1 MWVQLSGL
9 YVAVKKLFLS
19 HLFVMFAS
27 ITVVVM
33 LMSPKG
39 RKVNKLTMYGD
50 EARGLLFASSHGAV

>member
-9 YVAVKKLFLS
+9 YVAVKKTIPIPSVCHVCF
-19 HLFVMFAS
+19 HNC
-27 ITVVVM
+27 VVM

-50 EARGLLFASSHGAV
+50 ESKGLLVASNHGAV